1 MAKFPAPSRSKLPP
15 PPSTNEASHN
25 LLQPEHA
32 PSGFV
37 DGRSLRATGRTIQFT
52 TRVRED
58 LLRDIKIFAAQHGMR
73 HNDLLEKAFAAL
85 RREMDKSYK
94 TSG

>member
-1 MAKFPAPSRSKLPP
+1 MAKFPAPTRSKLPP
-15 PPSTNEASHN
+15 PPTASEVSHN
-25 LLQPEHA
+25 LLQPEYA
-32 PSGFV
+32 PSDFI

-73 HNDLLEKAFAAL
+73 HNDLLEKAFAA
-85 RREMDKSYK
+85 R
-94 TSG
+94 